1 MEAFI
6 STLFICFLSYVFFN
20 LIDSLYQR
28 KSDINLDEFNENF
41 YLDIEN
47 NFNNYYLRRVKIMR
61 YFRDEKNF
69 ERLKTVLDEK
79 NNLIQK
85 INDLFESNETIGNE
99 YISLKNKL
107 GYEFFNIKPHTRYD
121 VEINDEIFKTSLA
134 QLNVIAWMFSND
146 YMLYI
151 F

>member
-1 MEAFI
+1 MEGFI
-6 STLFICFLSYVFFN
+6 STLFICFLSYVFFK

-28 KSDINLDEFNENF
+28 KSDINLDEFNDNY
-41 YLDIEN
+41 YLDIED

-85 INDLFESNETIGNE
+85 IDDLFESNE
-99 YISLKNKL
+99 KL
-107 GYEFFNIKPHTRYD
+107 GMNIYH
-121 VEINDEIFKTSLA
+121 
-134 QLNVIAWMFSND
+134 
-146 YMLYI
+146 
-151 F
+151 